1 MAPHN
6 LQLQL
11 VGCPDNPNG
20 LPMYVTTP
28 VSPYVADVEWNIV
41 SGHPW
46 GFDFCLG
53 HFARFACLYLFHP
66 SHPRIR
72 VGGFRQLKTTGKPNF
87 LKPVKGTLT
96 RQSLMGL
103 RVAAMPAADPLV
115 IASVGDAPDASP
127 PCGMEAKM
135 EVEGLLEVSLSIA
148 SVRGRQEQLEL
159 RPFTPLIPQPNQK
172 PRNASGTAR
181 KDIHYG
187 STDYRAKRVRDK
199 FGRTPNVD
207 GFNAYPDMAQAL
219 SYISPD
225 EDFFKTDLNPALLYW
240 LCPAFE
246 MFGAMIERLCATG
259 MQAIVI
265 APEWDE
271 QQWWG
276 PLMSITNPLP
286 SSGAEIYEDKR
297 LVPLPQ
303 REWATVAF
311 FVDGQLSHPSW
322 KAVRH
327 LPPRR
332 ETNITTDDILFV
344 VPKNPLAQRARVY
357 HGARPKAQR
366 PMRLVGECEL
376 AAKDL
381 RGDLYARG
389 WIEPTDSPW
398 VSNAFPVPKKDTG
411 KWRLVCDYRAFNE
424 VTVADAHPLPIT
436 HPSSARI
443 KSLFPRHR
451 SPSLFS
457 ADFYAHSSFFFH
469 IHFQM
474 G

>member
-28 VSPYVADVEWNIV
+28 VSPYVADAEWNIA

-53 HFARFACLYLFHP
+53 HFARFACLYLFHL

-72 VGGFRQLKTTGKPNF
+72 VGGFRQLKTARKPNF

-135 EVEGLLEVSLSIA
+135 EVEGLLEVSIA

-159 RPFTPLIPQPNQK
+159 RPFTPSIPQPNQK
-172 PRNASGTAR
+172 PRNASGAAW

-187 STDYRAKRVRDK
+187 STDYRAKRVRNK

-207 GFNAYPDMAQAL
+207 GFNAYPDMAQTL

-225 EDFFKTDLNPALLYW
+225 KDCFKTELNPALLYW
-240 LCPAFE
+240 LYLAFE
-246 MFGAMIERLCATG
+246 MFGAMIERVCATG

-276 PLMSITNPLP
+276 PLMSITKEACILPLP

-303 REWATVAF
+303 REWATVAI
-311 FVDGQLSHPSW
+311 FVDGQLSHHAEFDDSPISRDMS
-322 KAVRH
+322 VRIH
-327 LPPRR
+327 GDSAPFPVFGLDAQCAALVLRPIEDREKHLPAHHQMHLSRRKGKLLVRSVVSTQGEFTWPHACSLRERIFRDYEKDIVSGDVRLPPRGEVPDR
-332 ETNITTDDILFV
+332 FPGGVAELTPTTV
-344 VPKNPLAQRARVY
+344 LAQ
-357 HGARPKAQR
+357 K
-366 PMRLVGECEL
+366 LN
-376 AAKDL
+376 DL
-381 RGDLYARG
+381 
-389 WIEPTDSPW
+389 
-398 VSNAFPVPKKDTG
+398 
-411 KWRLVCDYRAFNE
+411 
-424 VTVADAHPLPIT
+424 
-436 HPSSARI
+436 
-443 KSLFPRHR
+443 
-451 SPSLFS
+451 
-457 ADFYAHSSFFFH
+457 
-469 IHFQM
+469 
-474 G
+474 